1 MIRYW
6 MHSVAGISNALP
18 LQNPFDKTED
28 AKIKKRA
35 PVTRDTTSK
44 FNRDTVWLA
53 TGVLGTVVFAALVL
67 AFQERQPQVRQ
78 AESDIL
84 PNIPATVASE
94 VANSSKANG
103 KMTPRQGDGVD
114 HAEISPQEISSSQTE
129 TAANSV
135 LADMPQINRHAHR
148 SARARGS
155 KTPNGRNR
163 SSVVFGSAY
172 VKRRLI
178 ELWHQSL
185 ARSETRSWTAFSKLN
200 RRVSKKAAY
209 TAETNH

>member
-1 MIRYW
+1 V
-6 MHSVAGISNALP
+6 S
-18 LQNPFDKTED
+18 
-28 AKIKKRA
+28 
-35 PVTRDTTSK
+35 RDTISK

-53 TGVLGTVVFAALVL
+53 TGVLGIVVFAALVL

-135 LADMPQINRHAHR
+135 LADTPQINRHAHR
-148 SARARGS
+148 SERARGS

-178 ELWHQSL
+178 ENSGIKVW
-185 ARSETRSWTAFSKLN
+185 RGGETRSWTAFSKLN
-200 RRVSKKAAY
+200 SGVKKKTAY
-209 TAETNH
+209 TAATRD

>member
-1 MIRYW
+1 M
-6 MHSVAGISNALP
+6 S
-18 LQNPFDKTED
+18 
-28 AKIKKRA
+28 
-35 PVTRDTTSK
+35 RDTISK

-53 TGVLGTVVFAALVL
+53 TGVLGIVVFAALVL

-78 AESDIL
+78 AERDIL
-84 PNIPATVASE
+84 PNVPATVASE

-129 TAANSV
+129 TAAPTSV
-135 LADMPQINRHAHR
+135 LAYTPQINRDAHR

-172 VKRRLI
+172 IKRRLI

-185 ARSETRSWTAFSKLN
+185 AKTEKSRSWTAFSN
-200 RRVSKKAAY
+200 FNGWVSKKAAY

>member
-1 MIRYW
+1 MHLGCDLSPQAPHPNVKRSSIRIQ
-6 MHSVAGISNALP
+6 HRAQVRRH
-18 LQNPFDKTED
+18 T
-28 AKIKKRA
+28 KR
-35 PVTRDTTSK
+35 

-53 TGVLGTVVFAALVL
+53 TGVLGTVAFAALVL

-78 AESDIL
+78 AESDFL
-84 PNIPATVASE
+84 PNVPASVASE

-103 KMTPRQGDGVD
+103 NMTP
-114 HAEISPQEISSSQTE
+114 ISSSQTE

-135 LADMPQINRHAHR
+135 LADTPQINRNAHR

-155 KTPNGRNR
+155 KTPNGGNR

-178 ELWHQSL
+178 ELWHEW
-185 ARSETRSWTAFSKLN
+185 RED
-200 RRVSKKAAY
+200 KA
-209 TAETNH
+209 HLG

>member
-1 MIRYW
+1 
-6 MHSVAGISNALP
+6 
-18 LQNPFDKTED
+18 
-28 AKIKKRA
+28 
-35 PVTRDTTSK
+35 
-44 FNRDTVWLA
+44 
-53 TGVLGTVVFAALVL
+53 
-67 AFQERQPQVRQ
+67 
-78 AESDIL
+78 
-84 PNIPATVASE
+84 
-94 VANSSKANG
+94 
-103 KMTPRQGDGVD
+103 MTPRQGDGVD

-135 LADMPQINRHAHR
+135 LADTPQINRHAHR

-155 KTPNGRNR
+155 KTPNGRNP

-185 ARSETRSWTAFSKLN
+185 AKTEKSRSWTAFSN
-200 RRVSKKAAY
+200 FNGWVSKKAAY